1 MSEEVEMVLN
11 ESQLVPRAEVPWGD
25 EMRTPDEV
33 AAMLRLKALG
43 WGIKRIARELG
54 CSHMTVRRYLAK
66 GGFVAY
72 RRPARWRT
80 LAGLEDWLAE
90 RFRRHA
96 GNADVVRQE
105 LMAEKG
111 IALSL
116 RTVEREVA
124 PLRRALEAEARA
136 TVRFETPPGQQ
147 LQIDFGE
154 RRVAI
159 AGVSTKVFLFVA
171 TLGYSRR
178 LHVRAFRNERQES
191 WFAGLES
198 TFRHFGGVT
207 AELLLDNDRGL
218 VSRHD
223 VETREVEFNVKFR
236 AFARHWGTRP
246 RACAPYRARTKGK
259 DERGVGYVK
268 RNAIAGRPFASF
280 AAMEAHL
287 DQWAREVADLRVH
300 GTTGEAPIERFR
312 RDEAR
317 ALRSIAGIPSFQ
329 AQREVTR
336 KVQADCAIEVD
347 GNSYSVPWHLIGESV
362 RVVIAGEALRVHHAG
377 REVAVHVRRAGRR
390 QRVVDPAHFEGVA
403 GFRARAAKPAASAA
417 DPPETEPPSA
427 PALLRPLAEY
437 EALIGG
443 GF

>member
-1 MSEEVEMVLN
+1 MGSSENHV
-11 ESQLVPRAEVPWGD
+11 VPRAEVPRGD

-54 CSHMTVRRYLAK
+54 CSHMTVRRYVAE
-66 GGFVAY
+66 GGYVPY
-72 RRPARWRT
+72 RRRGRPRA
-80 LAGLEDWLAE
+80 LAGLEGWLAE
-90 RFRRHA
+90 RLRRHA

-105 LMAEKG
+105 LLAERG
-111 IALSL
+111 IGVSL

-124 PLRRALEAEARA
+124 PFRRALEAEARA
-136 TVRFETPPGQQ
+136 TVRFETPPGHQ

-154 RRVAI
+154 RRITIGGA
-159 AGVSTKVFLFVA
+159 STKVFLFVA

-178 LHVRAFRNERQES
+178 IHVRAFRNERQES
-191 WFAGLES
+191 WFEGLES

-207 AELLLDNDRGL
+207 AEVLFDNDRGL
-218 VSRHD
+218 VVRHD
-223 VETREVEFNVKFR
+223 AETREVEFNATFR
-236 AFARHWGTRP
+236 AFARHWGFRP

-268 RNAIAGRPFASF
+268 KNAIAGRAFASF
-280 AAMEAHL
+280 AALEAHL
-287 DQWAREVADLRVH
+287 DEWAREVADQRLH
-300 GTTGEAPIERFR
+300 GTTGEAPMARFVR
-312 RDEAR
+312 EEAK
-317 ALRSIAGIPSFQ
+317 ALKPITGLPSFQ
-329 AQREVTR
+329 ALRELTR

-347 GNSYSVPWHLIGESV
+347 GNAYSVPWRLIGERV
-362 RVVIAGEALRVHHAG
+362 RVTIAGGVLRIHHAG
-377 REVAVHVRRAGRR
+377 REVAVHARQAGRR
-390 QRVVDPAHFEGVA
+390 QRLVDPAHFEGVA
-403 GFRARAAKPAASAA
+403 GFRAKIIRTADRSSAA
-417 DPPETEPPSA
+417 AEEPA

>member
-1 MSEEVEMVLN
+1 MGSSENHVA
-11 ESQLVPRAEVPWGD
+11 SRAEVPWGD

-54 CSHMTVRRYLAK
+54 CSHMTVRRYVAE
-66 GGFVAY
+66 GGYVAY
-72 RRPARWRT
+72 RRRGRPRA
-80 LAGLEDWLAE
+80 LAGLEGWLAE
-90 RFRRHA
+90 RLRRHA

-105 LMAEKG
+105 LLAERG
-111 IALSL
+111 IGVSL

-124 PLRRALEAEARA
+124 PFRRALEAEARA
-136 TVRFETPPGQQ
+136 TVRFETPPGHQ

-154 RRVAI
+154 RRITIGGA
-159 AGVSTKVFLFVA
+159 STKVFLFVA

-191 WFAGLES
+191 WFEGLES

-207 AELLLDNDRGL
+207 AEVLLDNDRGL
-218 VSRHD
+218 VVRHD
-223 VETREVEFNVKFR
+223 AETREVEFNATFR
-236 AFARHWGTRP
+236 AFARHWGFRP

-268 RNAIAGRPFASF
+268 KNAIAGRTFASF
-280 AAMEAHL
+280 AALEAHL
-287 DQWAREVADLRVH
+287 DEWAREVADERVH
-300 GTTGEAPIERFR
+300 GTTGEAPMERFVR
-312 RDEAR
+312 EEAK
-317 ALRSIAGIPSFQ
+317 ALKPITGIPSFQ
-329 AQREVTR
+329 ALRELTR

-347 GNSYSVPWHLIGESV
+347 GNAYSVPWRLIGERV
-362 RVVIAGEALRVHHAG
+362 RVTIAGGVLRIHHAG
-377 REVAVHVRRAGRR
+377 REVAVHPRQVGRR
-390 QRVVDPAHFEGVA
+390 QRLVDPAHFEGVA
-403 GFRARAAKPAASAA
+403 GFRAKIIRTANRSTAA
-417 DPPETEPPSA
+417 EEEPA